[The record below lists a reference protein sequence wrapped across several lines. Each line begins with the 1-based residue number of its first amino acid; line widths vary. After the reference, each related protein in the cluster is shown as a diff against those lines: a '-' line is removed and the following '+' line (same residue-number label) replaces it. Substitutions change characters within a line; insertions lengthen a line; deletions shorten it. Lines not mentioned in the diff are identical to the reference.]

1 MTGRELIY
9 AAARVAGVRKL
20 DSDQLDEGLIALN
33 TMIDFFGAEVL
44 MLLALTREEFTL
56 VQGTRTY
63 TIGSGAT
70 FNTVRPK
77 RIRTA
82 TLRDS
87 GDQDYT
93 LDIVGIKDYSE
104 VQLKTTET
112 RPGRLFYHAEY
123 ATGTIYFDYE
133 PDAAYTLILW
143 SFKNAT
149 QVATLDTEISFPV
162 EYEKLIKYN
171 LGVELAPEYG
181 AEPSKTITRIARE
194 TKDALIGEHASAV
207 PTLSCDRAIVRRLE
221 QSF

>member
-1 MTGRELIY
+1 
-9 AAARVAGVRKL
+9 
-20 DSDQLDEGLIALN
+20 
-33 TMIDFFGAEVL
+33 MIDFFGAEVL
-44 MLLALTREEFTL
+44 MLIALTREEFTL
-56 VQGTRTY
+56 VAGTRTY

-87 GDQDYT
+87 DNKDWL

-104 VQLKTTET
+104 VQFKTEEV
-112 RPGRLFYHAEY
+112 RPTKLFYHAEY

-143 SFKNAT
+143 SFKDAP

-181 AEPSKTITRIARE
+181 VEPSRMVVRTARE
-194 TKDALIGEHASAV
+194 AKDALMGEHASAV
-207 PTLSCDRAIVRRLE
+207 PILKCDRAITRRLE
-221 QSF
+221 RSF